1 VPASAAP
8 VRGLVIASAA
18 AAIISQAAPAGAQT
32 PFARSADGAVSV
44 DLSVLNGLGAPQ
56 TVPQVL
62 QPSVRSLLMP
72 NASGRRDV
80 RLQQLVPPNART
92 AARPAA
98 PRVTAPSRP
107 APTRMARPSAPTAA
121 PPAPPAVTRTPPAAT
136 MTPPAALPPAMALR
150 AEPAPAPV
158 APPAPPPVAAAPMP
172 APAPPPAPPAMASA
186 PPPAVPA
193 PPPAVPAPPPV
204 VSVAPPKLPK
214 PPKSEPMPLKA
225 APEPPRQT
233 ASLPPSGGAIAPG
246 REFRLSFD
254 SGEAAIRDAAKQT
267 LDGLAGSL
275 KSDSSLRLQLMAY
288 AGGDSQTASQARRL
302 SLSRGLAVRKYLIDK
317 GISSTRIDVRALGNK
332 FESGPSDRVDVVVTA
347 R

>member
-1 VPASAAP
+1 MNGLVQMKVDSRRKQAVPASAAP

-18 AAIISQAAPAGAQT
+18 AAAIISLAAPAVAQS

-107 APTRMARPSAPTAA
+107 APTRMARPSAPA
-121 PPAPPAVTRTPPAAT
+121 
-136 MTPPAALPPAMALR
+136 
-150 AEPAPAPV
+150 
-158 APPAPPPVAAAPMP
+158 
-172 APAPPPAPPAMASA
+172 
-186 PPPAVPA
+186 PAVPA
-193 PPPAVPAPPPV
+193 PPPAVPAPLPL
-204 VSVAPPKLPK
+204 VSVAPPKLPE
-214 PPKSEPMPLKA
+214 PPKSEPTPLKA

-233 ASLPPSGGAIAPG
+233 ASLPPSGGAITPG

-332 FESGPSDRVDVVVTA
+332 FERGPSDRVDVVVTA

>member
-1 VPASAAP
+1 MNGLVQMKVDSRRKQAVPAPAAP

-18 AAIISQAAPAGAQT
+18 AAAIISLAAPAVAQS

-136 MTPPAALPPAMALR
+136 MTPPAAPPPAMALR

-158 APPAPPPVAAAPMP
+158 APSAPPPVAAAPMP
-172 APAPPPAPPAMASA
+172 APAP
-186 PPPAVPA
+186 
-193 PPPAVPAPPPV
+193 V
-204 VSVAPPKLPK
+204 VSVAPPKLPE

-254 SGEAAIRDAAKQT
+254 SGEAAIRDATKQT